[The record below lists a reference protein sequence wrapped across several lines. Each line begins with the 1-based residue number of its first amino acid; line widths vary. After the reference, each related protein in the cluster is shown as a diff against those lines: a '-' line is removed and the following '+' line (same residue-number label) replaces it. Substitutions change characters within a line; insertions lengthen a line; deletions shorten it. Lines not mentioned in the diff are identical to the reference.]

1 MSQEP
6 RSRAVLMSRR
16 ANVYYLEHV
25 RLVQRGERLMY
36 LNESGE
42 EIDKFINIP
51 YKNTAFILLGKGTSI
66 TDAAARR
73 LAEANIVLGFC
84 GSGGSPLFGATD
96 ATFWLPQ
103 DEYRPTEY
111 MQAWVRMWF
120 DDRSRLEAAKD
131 FLCFRAELTKK
142 KIGIADVNDA
152 ADSLRQATTHARSTE
167 DLLSAEAVYARKL
180 YALFARQYKIDFSRE
195 PGKGKKESA
204 ADLVNSFL
212 DHGNYLA
219 YGYAACAL
227 HTLGISFAFP
237 VLHGKTRRGAL
248 VFDVADLVKDWLV
261 MPLAFERGVKKSE
274 DRELRAAIIR
284 RAHDEEVLDLLMTF
298 VKSICQKYSK
308 NQGLAQEP
316 SPQGRA

>member
-1 MSQEP
+1 MSHEP

-16 ANVYYLEHV
+16 ANVYYLEHA

-42 EIDKFINIP
+42 EIDKFVNIP

-111 MQAWVRMWF
+111 MQAWASMWF
-120 DDRSRLEAAKD
+120 DEPRRLEAAKE
-131 FLCFRAELTKK
+131 FLRYRTELVQKKLRLDGAAEAASILQQAAARA
-142 KIGIADVNDA
+142 
-152 ADSLRQATTHARSTE
+152 SSTE
-167 DLLSAEAVYARKL
+167 ELLSAEALYAKRL
-180 YALFARQYKIDFSRE
+180 YALFAQQYRIEFSRE
-195 PGKGKKESA
+195 PGKAKKETT
-204 ADLVNSFL
+204 ADIVNSFL

-261 MPLAFERGVKKSE
+261 MPAAFEHGTKKSE

-298 VKSICQKYSK
+298 VKSVCEKYK
-308 NQGLAQEP
+308 KKQALADEQPEQGQA
-316 SPQGRA
+316 